1 MRLIAFLVLLATAG
15 CVTPTPR
22 PAVVDIPVG
31 CELSDGTIIMQ
42 TEGTD

>member
-15 CVTPTPR
+15 CTTPR
-22 PAVVDIPVG
+22 PAVIDIPIG

-42 TEGTD
+42 TEGESQ